1 MPRVLGVDIPNNKPT
16 HVALTYLYGIG
27 PVLVS

>member
-16 HVALTYLYGIG
+16 YVSLSYLYGIG
-27 PVLVS
+27 PYLG